1 MYVLSELFS
10 CLNKALLIL
19 HILSYLVFN
28 VIYLVVEIIWTGDV
42 RTFLAAGR
50 HTGSACSTGYVYL
63 CDSGAFWLNVQ
74 A

>member
-28 VIYLVVEIIWTGDV
+28 VIYLVVEII
-42 RTFLAAGR
+42 
-50 HTGSACSTGYVYL
+50 
-63 CDSGAFWLNVQ
+63 
-74 A
+74 